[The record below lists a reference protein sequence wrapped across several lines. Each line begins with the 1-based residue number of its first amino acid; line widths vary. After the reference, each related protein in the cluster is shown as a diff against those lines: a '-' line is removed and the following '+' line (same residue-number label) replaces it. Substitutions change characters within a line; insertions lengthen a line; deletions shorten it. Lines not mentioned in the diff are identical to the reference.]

1 MWLNIKV
8 GRVADSGQGHSN
20 SPWPSFIGLSSLS
33 SHQDYNRD
41 DHWSALTSSKLP
53 VGKTGQ
59 KNPKWV
65 IYIGR
70 GLLTSNAFPIF
81 FFILFL
87 MRSCRSYYD
96 CDEKEER
103 EKGRRGKKLGCVV
116 KAKDKRTKE
125 EEKWTTTVMT
135 RLPSIVFMMT
145 TMTTTM
151 ILMMTKKAKKEG
163 EATVGKNNS
172 QAGLLVTAHNF
183 QQRFPASSS
192 SLPILLIFFRKPFL
206 TKVLHQVFIW
216 LPQWKIGVEDRN
228 SFYHLLK
235 VI

>member
-1 MWLNIKV
+1 MIVMK
-8 GRVADSGQGHSN
+8 R
-20 SPWPSFIGLSSLS
+20 
-33 SHQDYNRD
+33 R
-41 DHWSALTSSKLP
+41 
-53 VGKTGQ
+53 
-59 KNPKWV
+59 
-65 IYIGR
+65 R
-70 GLLTSNAFPIF
+70 G
-81 FFILFL
+81 
-87 MRSCRSYYD
+87 
-96 CDEKEER
+96 
-103 EKGRRGKKLGCVV
+103 EKGQRGKKLGCVV

-145 TMTTTM
+145 TMTTM

-206 TKVLHQVFIW
+206 TKVLHQVFI
-216 LPQWKIGVEDRN
+216 
-228 SFYHLLK
+228 
-235 VI
+235 